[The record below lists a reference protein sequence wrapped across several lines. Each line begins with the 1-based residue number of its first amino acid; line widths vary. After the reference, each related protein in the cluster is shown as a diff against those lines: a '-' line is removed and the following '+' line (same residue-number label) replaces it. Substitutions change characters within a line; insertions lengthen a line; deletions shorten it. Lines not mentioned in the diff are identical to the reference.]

1 MTNQTFQQFKRLF
14 LTALLCGT
22 LIAPAGAVA
31 VKETAPDF
39 TLKTKSGK
47 NLRLNDF
54 RGKVVMINFWATWCA
69 PCRQELPHM
78 EALYKKYK
86 DRGFVLLGVNIDNDS
101 VAAKKMA
108 EEFKLTFPVLYDEK
122 QQTSKLYKLKAMP
135 STFIVDRGGKVH
147 EVHLGYKPGYE
158 KSYDKTIGKLVK

>member
-1 MTNQTFQQFKRLF
+1 MTMQAVTHIQRF
-14 LTALLCGT
+14 LVVGLLSALLTG
-22 LIAPAGAVA
+22 PALAAAVN
-31 VKETAPDF
+31 ETAPDF

-78 EALYKKYK
+78 EKLHQDFK
-86 DRGFVLLGVNIDNDS
+86 DKGFVLLGVNIDNDS
-101 VAAKKMA
+101 AAAKKMA

-135 STFIVDRGGKVH
+135 STFVIDRNGKIKNVF
-147 EVHLGYKPGYE
+147 LGYKPGLE
-158 KSYDKTIGKLVK
+158 KKHEKAVEKLLK